1 MGSSGGSPRS
11 DPSGPL
17 PVEGDRQQPQQVVGG
32 QAEERV
38 AQAGSGLCQ
47 LEERQPGDPPPL
59 QAAQDLSADGQS
71 LRGAGCLRPA
81 EERIVAQR

>member
-38 AQAGSGLCQ
+38 AQAGSCSGGGPSARGHCPAGSGSSGWGWGLGRGTGS
-47 LEERQPGDPPPL
+47 LPAATRPG
-59 QAAQDLSADGQS
+59 
-71 LRGAGCLRPA
+71 RC
-81 EERIVAQR
+81 